1 MKQEMSADE
10 TQKPIAA
17 TPKLAVPG
25 LSALAERAGIIIV
38 LLVLIAGIAIVE
50 KIFLGTSYFF
60 SLDNFSNIARQ
71 VPWQAPLALGEFLTI
86 LTAGID
92 LSVGSV
98 LAFTMIVLVI
108 AAHAGVPAIPAMA
121 LALGVGALCGLA
133 NGWSLTKLRL
143 PHPFIPTLAMLN
155 IARGL
160 TNLLSNGTPILRTP
174 YAVRFVGAGNLC
186 VGGCEPGAIR
196 IPIAFIVVVL
206 LFIAFGIF
214 LTRTRT
220 GRHIYAVGGNP
231 QAALYAGINVNRILT
246 LVYVLSG
253 VLAAVGAIILAGR
266 TDSGEPQAGVGAEL
280 TAIAAV
286 IIGGASFFGG
296 RGTVVGVFIGLLI
309 MGLIGN
315 GLNILGVTPF
325 LQQVAIG
332 LIILFV
338 TTVDVF
344 RRRANPTPT

>member
-1 MKQEMSADE
+1 MSADE
-10 TQKPIAA
+10 TQKPISA
-17 TPKLAVPG
+17 TPRLQPPG

-38 LLVLIAGIAIVE
+38 LLVLIAGIAVIE
-50 KIFLGTSYFF
+50 KIFLGTTYFF

-98 LAFTMIVLVI
+98 LALTMIVLVI
-108 AAHAGVPAIPAMA
+108 AAHAGVPAILAMA
-121 LALGVGALCGLA
+121 LALAVGALCGLA

-186 VGGCEPGAIR
+186 VGECVPGAIR
-196 IPIAFIVVVL
+196 IPIAFVVVVL
-206 LFIAFGIF
+206 LFVAFGIF

-220 GRHIYAVGGNP
+220 GRHVYAVGGNP

-344 RRRANPTPT
+344 RRRANPAPS

>member
-1 MKQEMSADE
+1 MSVSE
-10 TQKPIAA
+10 TQKQVPAA
-17 TPKLAVPG
+17 PKRMPLG
-25 LSALAERAGIIIV
+25 LSDLAERLGIILV
-38 LLVLIAGIAIVE
+38 LLALIAGIAVIE
-50 KIFLGTSYFF
+50 KTFLGTSYFF
-60 SLDNFSNIARQ
+60 SLDNFSNVARQ

-98 LAFTMIVLVI
+98 LALTMIVLVI
-108 AAHAGVPAIPAMA
+108 AAHAGVPAIPAMVI
-121 LALGVGALCGLA
+121 ALGVGALCGLA
-133 NGWSLTKLRL
+133 NGWSLTRLKL

-174 YAVRFVGAGNLC
+174 YLVRAVGAGNLC
-186 VGGCEPGAIR
+186 VGECTPGAIR

-220 GRHIYAVGGNP
+220 GRHVYAVGGNP

-253 VLAAVGAIILAGR
+253 LLAAVGAIILAGR

-296 RGTVVGVFIGLLI
+296 RGNVAGVFVGLLI
-309 MGLIGN
+309 MGIIGN

-332 LIILFV
+332 VIILFV
-338 TTVDVF
+338 TTVDVL
-344 RRRANPTPT
+344 RRRTNRAPT